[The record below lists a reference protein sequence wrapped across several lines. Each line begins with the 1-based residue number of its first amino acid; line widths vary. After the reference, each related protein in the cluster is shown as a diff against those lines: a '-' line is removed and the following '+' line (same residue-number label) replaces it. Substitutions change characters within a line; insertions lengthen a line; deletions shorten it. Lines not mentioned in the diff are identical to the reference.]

1 MNELES
7 VMRYSGPRRSCL
19 VVPGN
24 KPNVLEKARGL
35 AADEI
40 IIDLEDTVPPE
51 QKDDALRQVVG
62 FLNACDGMQKR
73 LTVRVNDT
81 STSRCHRD
89 VLTLIEHASA
99 HLDAI
104 MLPMTETA
112 GQVQFMH
119 WLMHGAEAANGVRR
133 PIGLVLQLETSAG
146 LLAAPE
152 LARASTRVDSLTFG
166 PSDYAKSLGTPTL
179 TAAAHQEALTRIVL
193 AARAAGVRSID
204 GPYLDAADMEGFKS
218 RLQLSRG
225 LGAHGIWCV
234 HPSQIALANE
244 AFAA

>member
-24 KPNVLEKARGL
+24 KPSVLEKARGL

-119 WLMHGAEAANGVRR
+119 WLMHGVEAANGVRR

-146 LLAAPE
+146 LLAA
-152 LARASTRVDSLTFG
+152 LTGMIVGSL
-166 PSDYAKSLGTPTL
+166 
-179 TAAAHQEALTRIVL
+179 LTRGRTRHVDL
-193 AARAAGVRSID
+193 PHQHDHQDHAAQHGRAR
-204 GPYLDAADMEGFKS
+204 
-218 RLQLSRG
+218 
-225 LGAHGIWCV
+225 
-234 HPSQIALANE
+234 N
-244 AFAA
+244 